1 VSDDSPDDKD
11 ASSEKLTTFLEG
23 LYGDPLR
30 PETMRT
36 GRHLIIASA
45 VCAAVVL
52 FKVRLQSTSLVT
64 LDFGNRVDVLPML
77 LAPAVVLLLVSFAL
91 RAGTD
96 LLRERE
102 TAKLVVEYIEGDRV
116 KAAERAAR
124 ETEEGIAESEREYR
138 DGPSE
143 PDPWW
148 EPYIAVRE
156 AADAAV
162 LKAEKRLGIRR
173 LPQRVRRARKIL
185 EVGVPIVFAALAI
198 VLSRASVYTF
208 GRGLSLCFHALAV
221 VAHLVHALDLTS
233 PL

>member
-1 VSDDSPDDKD
+1 MSDVSSDKD
-11 ASSEKLTTFLEG
+11 ASFEKLTSSFLDG

-36 GRHLIIASA
+36 SRQLIIASA

-52 FKVRLQSTSLVT
+52 FEVRLQSTSLIP

-77 LAPAVVLLLVSFAL
+77 LSLAVVLLLISFVL
-91 RAGTD
+91 RAATD

-102 TAKLVVEYIEGDRV
+102 TAKLVVEYIEGERV

-124 ETEEGIAESEREYR
+124 ETDDSIAESEREDR
-138 DGPSE
+138 DDPMD

-148 EPYIAVRE
+148 EQYIAVKD
-156 AADAAV
+156 AADATV
-162 LKAEKRLGIRR
+162 LKAEKRLGVRR
-173 LPQRVRRARKIL
+173 LLPRQLRRARKIL
-185 EVGVPIVFAALAI
+185 EVGVPIAFAALAI

-208 GRGLSLCFHALAV
+208 GAALITAF
-221 VAHLVHALDLTS
+221 T
-233 PL
+233 P